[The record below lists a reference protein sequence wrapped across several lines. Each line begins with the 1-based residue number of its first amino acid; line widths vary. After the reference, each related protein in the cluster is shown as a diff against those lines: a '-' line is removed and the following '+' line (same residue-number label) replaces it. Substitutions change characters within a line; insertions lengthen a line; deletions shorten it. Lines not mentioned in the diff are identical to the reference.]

1 MKNTYLLFKLFIHLN
16 MSHYEYVSDK
26 EKKFLETK
34 YKLNDLIKNY
44 LYNSKSIEKYE
55 DKINSIK
62 LDNTKLFSISYTI
75 NLVDNIRKLL
85 LLNLFISNE
94 IHSLLKTPVLSD
106 KNKAD
111 YRIFLSIALDK
122 IINTQEKISIVFKK
136 IYIEYSEL
144 DAQNNVLG

>member
-1 MKNTYLLFKLFIHLN
+1 

-62 LDNTKLFSISYTI
+62 LDNTKLFSILYTI

-85 LLNLFISNE
+85 LLNLFISNKE
-94 IHSLLKTPVLSD
+94 AANAKSGLQFWNDSITIHT
-106 KNKAD
+106 
-111 YRIFLSIALDK
+111 IC
-122 IINTQEKISIVFKK
+122 
-136 IYIEYSEL
+136 
-144 DAQNNVLG
+144 